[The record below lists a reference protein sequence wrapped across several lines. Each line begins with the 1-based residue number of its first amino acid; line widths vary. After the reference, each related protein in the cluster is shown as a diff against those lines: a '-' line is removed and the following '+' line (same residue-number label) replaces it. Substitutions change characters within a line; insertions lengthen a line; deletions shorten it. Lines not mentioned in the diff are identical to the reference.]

1 MKLKRALIFLLT
13 LSMLLPAAVACKKRH
28 NVSDDPTG
36 SAGTSD
42 TDSGTGE
49 SEKDPF
55 TLAETR
61 FSVIC
66 PDLQETVY
74 RDALIRIRDTMEAGT
89 GVRPEVVTDFEKGGK
104 APIQN
109 DNFEILVGDTNR
121 AESAQVECEAG
132 SYTVCVVNRK
142 VVIKGSDE
150 FYTWCAVEYFVENCI
165 SGESGTAVLKIA
177 KGYTHTESGVKKTF
191 GKMLSLGMP
200 IASRLKKTRVMTI
213 AKEDGYTCIQGGATD
228 GKWLYFLLNDGKT
241 DDTAKSRLIKV
252 NPATMKVEQTLSD
265 ILCVHANDM
274 TYNSKTG
281 KLMISHCN
289 VDATKYTVIN
299 PETMTVEGVKSASVG
314 FFGIAY
320 VPERNGYVIAKSGTY
335 DLCILNAS
343 LRVTRELSGENTGWV
358 KQGIDADND
367 RIYYMQSPSSS
378 LYKENRI
385 LTYDWDGNLTH
396 TFTIDSAAE
405 GEHLM
410 WLDNCFYAGFN
421 NSQSGTI
428 EIYRLDYVFG

>member
-1 MKLKRALIFLLT
+1 MKLKRALIFLLI
-13 LSMLLPAAVACKKRH
+13 LGMLLPAAVACKKH
-28 NVSDDPTG
+28 NNVSDETTGVSGKNDTG
-36 SAGTSD
+36 SEAGET
-42 TDSGTGE
+42 
-49 SEKDPF
+49 EKDPF

-66 PDLQETVY
+66 PDLQETTY
-74 RDALIRIRDTMEAGT
+74 RDALNRIRDTMEADT
-89 GVRPEVVTDFEKGGK
+89 GVRPEVSTDFEK
-104 APIQN
+104 AAQTPVRN

-132 SYTVCVVNRK
+132 SYTVRVVNRK
-142 VVIKGSDE
+142 VVIKGADE
-150 FYTWCAVEYFVENCI
+150 FYTWCAVEYFIENCI
-165 SGESGTAVLKIA
+165 SEESDTAVLKIG
-177 KGYTHTESGVKKTF
+177 KGYAHTGSGVKKTF

-200 IASRLKKTRVMTI
+200 IASKLKKTRVMTI

-228 GKWLYFLLNDGKT
+228 GKWLYFLLNDGKS

-252 NPATMKVEQTLSD
+252 NPDTMKVEQTLSD
-265 ILCVHANDM
+265 ILCAHANDM

-289 VDATKYTVIN
+289 VDATKYTVID
-299 PETMTVEGVKSASVG
+299 PETMTVVGVKSASVG

-320 VPERNGYVIAKSGTY
+320 VPERNDYVIAKSGTY
-335 DLCILNAS
+335 DLCVLNAS
-343 LRVTRELSGENTGWV
+343 LRVTRELTGQNTGWT

-378 LYKENRI
+378 SHKENRI
-385 LTYDWDGNLTH
+385 LTYDWEGNLTN
-396 TFTIDSAAE
+396 TFTIDSVAE

-421 NSQSGTI
+421 NNQSGTI
-428 EIYRLDYVFG
+428 EIYRLDYMFA